1 MASLNCFSFYQR
13 DQSGVGW
20 VTLRWY
26 LAMRSYVIG
35 PLQMVDHFVPGTP
48 YKHFRY
54 HLEARKHKASSASSP
69 ETIFE
74 SEHFRDIF
82 DLGMPSFLI

>member
-13 DQSGVGW
+13 DQSGGGW

-26 LAMRSYVIG
+26 LALRSYVIG
-35 PLQMVDHFVPGTP
+35 PLQMVDHVAPGTP

-54 HLEARKHKASSASSP
+54 HLEVRKHKAFLPLLPKLFSNPNISG
-69 ETIFE
+69 IF
-74 SEHFRDIF
+74 ST
-82 DLGMPSFLI
+82 